1 MKKAVK
7 KESVI
12 IGQAYVRNNKIVVVV
27 FDYVKD
33 AVLNRTFMKTKKPI
47 LKSVVSV
54 LDLDENDKETI
65 RREIQKEVEM
75 HLAELERLK
84 VIL

>member
-27 FDYVKD
+27 SDYVED
-33 AVLNRTFMKTKKPI
+33 AVLNRTFMKT
-47 LKSVVSV
+47 
-54 LDLDENDKETI
+54 
-65 RREIQKEVEM
+65 
-75 HLAELERLK
+75 
-84 VIL
+84 